1 MSIHQLKQWLLTVH
15 QARMAYWAHQHT
27 ADNLEDQNPGPEH
40 RTLQEWLLSS
50 SSNPATDNLTVEI
63 PEDTPPSEDSA
74 PSTPSSTTQSA
85 SPADQHPP
93 FSSS

>member
-40 RTLQEWLLSS
+40 RTLENGSS
-50 SSNPATDNLTVEI
+50 
-63 PEDTPPSEDSA
+63 PPL
-74 PSTPSSTTQSA
+74 PTLPQTI
-85 SPADQHPP
+85 
-93 FSSS
+93 